1 MSAGRCNRTPLP
13 GDTPL
18 AQAGFDPIE
27 HGVLTIARLFFQSFA
42 FPKSQAWMSAFGRA
56 GQFLSHGLV
65 NARSR
70 DVAFAVLGAVQEMR
84 KARKSG
90 FRFSNPDCRCCA
102 SLLSD
107 HERHFLEVLRAL
119 RRGTRSQAHC
129 AAMLVCEG
137 NPADGLLPAMSDL
150 ATLTR
155 ARPPSTM
162 RGSGMQADR
171 GLSAT

>member
-1 MSAGRCNRTPLP
+1 MTAGHCNRTPSH

-18 AQAGFDPIE
+18 AQAGFDPVE
-27 HGVLTIARLFFQSFA
+27 QGVLTIARLFFQSFA
-42 FPKSQAWMSAFGRA
+42 FPNSHAWLSAFARA
-56 GQFLSHGLV
+56 GRLLPPGAVQG
-65 NARSR
+65 RSR

-84 KARKSG
+84 TARKSG
-90 FRFSNPDCRCCA
+90 FRFSNPDCPCCA
-102 SLLSD
+102 SILSD

-137 NPADGLLPAMSDL
+137 NPADGLLLAMSDL
-150 ATLTR
+150 AALTR

-162 RGSGMQADR
+162 RGSGVQADR